1 MRPPQ
6 RGQQGQAIVVIA
18 LMLTVII
25 GMAAIAIDGA
35 RAYALRRD
43 LQAAVDAAVL
53 AAGDKLQQTGSY
65 ALAERAATNI
75 FATNLR
81 LYAVPSCSPG
91 YGTPGAGSYT
101 VTCTFSDGTVLTQ
114 VVSSLGPQGSQF
126 ALSARRPLLLQ
137 FGAILT
143 NGAAPTIASSAT
155 GSVSNL
161 RYTPAITALD
171 QAGCG
176 GASGNALTISGGQ
189 TLTVIG
195 DVASAGAISVPTGAL
210 NVAGDIYARCQP
222 TVSGSVTLSCYPSGA
237 SQPCSYPDVAGA
249 TRSGFH
255 PVDPV
260 YPAPSV
266 LGGSQG
272 LPGNDVVLAPGLY
285 AADPGFSTS
294 RCYFLSAGVYEW
306 QAGYTNAGGFISNEL
321 KSPDEPVAGNN
332 TSLGHQMWNTG
343 GVNCAGAFQLSTVV
357 GTNISRGGS
366 WAIELT
372 ATRTDTYAGINYKRE
387 SAPSMCRTVFVGDNE
402 AIKVTVSNVPGAT
415 GYNVYAATPSNGCN
429 GSFGFGFAGTI
440 LVSGAVRN
448 DATGTCPA
456 FSGTTCSLGNESAI
470 FDGSVLGSGFAPNC
484 VATPPVIGA
493 CPPSG
498 ETPPLRVNL
507 PNQNPDRAAPLAGD
521 RANEN
526 QCSTIVGAA
535 TTCPGPITPGAVEFY
550 IPSGGCLNATT
561 SGDNFLFSGYQYNWI
576 QLYEPGAADPSPNT
590 CSNMLGA
597 AADSAWVGLMYTPM
611 ASLTVSKAATFRTE
625 ATGGLM
631 ADTISFSGQLPTI
644 IYSAEYAPQ
653 PPASRLVA

>member
-25 GMAAIAIDGA
+25 GMAAIAVDGA

-43 LQAAVDAAVL
+43 LQATVDAAVL
-53 AAGDKLQQTGSY
+53 AADDKLQQTGSY

-81 LYAVPSCSPG
+81 LYASPSCSPG

-114 VVSSLGPQGSQF
+114 VVSSLGPQGAQF
-126 ALSARRPLLLQ
+126 AISARRPLLLQ

-143 NGAAPTIASSAT
+143 NGAAPTIASNAT
-155 GSVSNL
+155 GSVGNL

-176 GASGNALTISGGQ
+176 GASGNALTIGGGG
-189 TLTVIG
+189 TLTVVG
-195 DVASAGAISVPTGAL
+195 DVASAGAISVPSGAL
-210 NVAGDIYARCQP
+210 NVAGDIYARCQA

-237 SQPCSYPDVAGA
+237 SQPCTYPDVAGA

-294 RCYFLSAGVYEW
+294 RCYFLSAGVYDW
-306 QAGYTNAGGFISNEL
+306 QAGYTNGGGFISNEL
-321 KSPDEPVAGNN
+321 KPPDEPVAGSNN
-332 TSLGHQMWNTG
+332 FLGHQMWDTG
-343 GVNCAGAFQLSTVV
+343 GANCAGAFQLSADP
-357 GTNISRGGS
+357 GLGIRQGS
-366 WAIELT
+366 WAVELT
-372 ATRTDTYAGINYKRE
+372 ATRTDTYNGINYRRE
-387 SAPSMCRTVFVGDNE
+387 SAPSMCRTVGIVVNQV
-402 AIKVTVSNVPGAT
+402 ITIQVSNVPGAT
-415 GYNVYAATPSNGCN
+415 AYNVYAAPPSNGC
-429 GSFGFGFAGTI
+429 GGPFGFAGSI

-448 DATGTCPA
+448 DSTAACPA
-456 FSGTTCSLGNESAI
+456 FSGTSCSLGNESAI
-470 FDGSVLGSGFAPNC
+470 FDSSVLGVAFAPNPL
-484 VATPPVIGA
+484 AAPGVIGA
-493 CPPSG
+493 YPPSS

-507 PNQNPDRAAPLAGD
+507 PNQNPDRATPPTGD

-550 IPSGGCLNATT
+550 VPSGGCLNATT

-576 QLYEPGAADPSPNT
+576 MLYEPGAANPPANT

-644 IYSAEYAPQ
+644 IYSAAYAPQ

>member
-1 MRPPQ
+1 MRPP
-6 RGQQGQAIVVIA
+6 RRAQQGQAIVVIA
-18 LMLTVII
+18 LMLTIII

-43 LQAAVDAAVL
+43 LQAAVDAAGL

-65 ALAERAATNI
+65 ALAELAATNI

-81 LYAVPSCSPG
+81 LYAPPSCSPA

-126 ALSARRPLLLQ
+126 AISARRPLLLQ

-143 NGAAPTIASSAT
+143 NGAAPAIAGSAT
-155 GSVSNL
+155 GSVGNL
-161 RYTPAITALD
+161 RYTAAITALD

-176 GASGNALTISGGQ
+176 GASGNALSVGGAG

-195 DVASAGAISVPTGAL
+195 DVASAGAISVTSGSL
-210 NVAGDIYARCQP
+210 NVGGDIYARCQP
-222 TVSGSVTLSCYPSGA
+222 AVPGSVTLSCYSSGA

-255 PVDPV
+255 PVDPI
-260 YPAPSV
+260 YPRPPVVGA
-266 LGGSQG
+266 SQG
-272 LPGNDVVLAPGLY
+272 LPANDVVLAPGLY
-285 AADPGFSTS
+285 AADPNFSTS
-294 RCYFLSAGVYEW
+294 RCYFLSAGVYDW

-332 TSLGHQMWNTG
+332 TALGHQMWDTG
-343 GVNCAGAFQLSTVV
+343 GVNCAGAFQLTAIAASGIPK
-357 GTNISRGGS
+357 GT
-366 WAIELT
+366 WAVELT
-372 ATRTDTYAGINYKRE
+372 ATRSDTYAGINYKRE
-387 SAPSMCRTVFVGDNE
+387 SAPSMCRTVNIGDSSGLQI
-402 AIKVTVSNVPGAT
+402 AVSNVPGAT
-415 GYNVYAATPSNGCN
+415 AYNVYAAPPNNGCGGPFGYA
-429 GSFGFGFAGTI
+429 GSI
-440 LVSGAVRN
+440 LVSGPVRN
-448 DATGTCPA
+448 DSTAACPA
-456 FSGTTCSLGNESAI
+456 FSGTSCSLGNESAI
-470 FDGSVLGSGFAPNC
+470 YDSSVLGLTFAPNPL
-484 VATPPVIGA
+484 VAPGVIGA
-493 CPPSG
+493 YPPSG

-507 PNQNPDRAAPLAGD
+507 PNQNPDRATPPAGD

-526 QCSTIVGAA
+526 QCNTSVGAA

-550 IPSGGCLNATT
+550 IPSSGCLNATT

-590 CSNMLGA
+590 CPNVLGA
-597 AADSAWVGLMYTPM
+597 AADSAWVGLMYTPR

-631 ADTISFSGQLPTI
+631 ADTITFNGQLPTI
-644 IYSAEYAPQ
+644 IYSAAYAPQ